1 MKNKETVL
9 TVVQEQRDLLKEL
22 IKRLPGVVA
31 PEKTVCSKDGR
42 FTRNAD
48 GTVTDTQ
55 LKLIWYPTLE
65 NKFTWEE
72 AKKECAKLGCSLP
85 TRRELESLVDITKY
99 NPAIDKEIFPDT
111 KINDYYWT
119 SDVYAGDSGGAWRVG
134 VSGGGVGY
142 CSKGYGSYVR
152 PVRSSQ

>member
-9 TVVQEQRDLLKEL
+9 TVAQEQRDLLKEL

-55 LKLIWYPTLE
+55 LKVVWYPTLE
-65 NKFTWEE
+65 NKLTWEE
-72 AKKECAKLGCSLP
+72 AKKECAKTGCRLP
-85 TRRELESLVDITKY
+85 TRKELESLVDITKY
-99 NPAIDKEIFPDT
+99 NPAIDKDIFPDT
-111 KINDYYWT
+111 KTNDYYWT
-119 SDVYAGDSGGAWRVG
+119 SDVFAGGSDYAWIVYFSYGRVG
-134 VSGGGVGY
+134 YY
-142 CSKGYGSYVR
+142 CKGYYYYVR